1 MSGGTLCGVCTCFIV
16 IPSFIMIMMSF
27 SSLPTVE
34 YGLDYN
40 AITLTVD
47 NRTYDSAGLYFLGL
61 GHSFIKFPRTIQT
74 IEFNAAHADLL
85 HTRTLDGLPL
95 TLGVSFQYRYIPQH
109 LYELYRGY
117 KLKHVHVYE
126 NTATAVIANVAC
138 NYSAYTFFNDKQG
151 IATVTG
157 RPHPNPKE
165 NHGPYTRSY
174 RPYTREN
181 HGPYIRTRAP
191 STRSRSP
198 SCTRAG
204 DGEGA
209 GQDLRAEAVRAGG
222 RTLRAPTPAPP
233 LHAIAAPRCPPLHPY
248 APLHTHSAGGRAA
261 DQLHPAA
268 DDLPGRDPRVDR
280 DQAEHHAVQTVQG
293 QHAGTAAGG
302 PVARGVGLVV
312 LGMGAQY

>member
-1 MSGGTLCGVCTCFIV
+1 MSGNGGGTLCGVCTGFIV

-27 SSLPTVE
+27 SSLQSVE

-157 RPHPNPKE
+157 RPHPNP
-165 NHGPYTRSY
+165 
-174 RPYTREN
+174 RE
-181 HGPYIRTRAP
+181 P
-191 STRSRSP
+191 
-198 SCTRAG
+198 
-204 DGEGA
+204 
-209 GQDLRAEAVRAGG
+209 
-222 RTLRAPTPAPP
+222 RTLHPILPT
-233 LHAIAAPRCPPLHPY
+233 LHPRE
-248 APLHTHSAGGRAA
+248 PRT
-261 DQLHPAA
+261 LHP
-268 DDLPGRDPRVDR
+268 DP
-280 DQAEHHAVQTVQG
+280 
-293 QHAGTAAGG
+293 G
-302 PVARGVGLVV
+302 PVNPKPKPQLYTSR
-312 LGMGAQY
+312 

>member
-1 MSGGTLCGVCTCFIV
+1 MFHLIPPPITTPYNSYLLYTPSTSVLFSYPLARSRGARRGERRSGAARAKRHTNMSGNGGGVLCGVCTCFIV
-16 IPSFIMIMMSF
+16 IPSLIMIMMSF

-74 IEFNAAHADLL
+74 IEFNAAHDDLL

-109 LYELYRGY
+109 LYELYRAY

-138 NYSAYTFFNDKQG
+138 NYSAYTSFNDKQG
-151 IATVTG
+151 IATVMG
-157 RPHPNPKE
+157 RPHPNPRE
-165 NHGPYTRSY
+165 TRTLHPIPS
-174 RPYTREN
+174 PDP
-181 HGPYIRTRAP
+181 GP

-198 SCTRAG
+198 GCTQAG
-204 DGEGA
+204 YGEGA
-209 GQDLRAEAVRAGG
+209 GQDLRAQAVR
-222 RTLRAPTPAPP
+222 
-233 LHAIAAPRCPPLHPY
+233 
-248 APLHTHSAGGRAA
+248 AGGRAA

-268 DDLPGRDPRVDR
+268 D
-280 DQAEHHAVQTVQG
+280 
-293 QHAGTAAGG
+293 
-302 PVARGVGLVV
+302 
-312 LGMGAQY
+312 

>member
-1 MSGGTLCGVCTCFIV
+1 MSGNGGGTLCGVCTCFIV

-74 IEFNAAHADLL
+74 IEFNAAHDDLL

-95 TLGVSFQYRYIPQH
+95 TLGVSFQYRYIQQH
-109 LYELYRGY
+109 LYELYRAY

-151 IATVTG
+151 IATVMG
-157 RPHPNPKE
+157 RPHPNP
-165 NHGPYTRSY
+165 
-174 RPYTREN
+174 RE
-181 HGPYIRTRAP
+181 A
-191 STRSRSP
+191 
-198 SCTRAG
+198 
-204 DGEGA
+204 
-209 GQDLRAEAVRAGG
+209 
-222 RTLRAPTPAPP
+222 RTL
-233 LHAIAAPRCPPLHPY
+233 HPI
-248 APLHTHSAGGRAA
+248 PS
-261 DQLHPAA
+261 PN
-268 DDLPGRDPRVDR
+268 P
-280 DQAEHHAVQTVQG
+280 
-293 QHAGTAAGG
+293 G
-302 PVARGVGLVV
+302 PVNPKPKPQLYTSR
-312 LGMGAQY
+312 

>member
-1 MSGGTLCGVCTCFIV
+1 MFHRLARAERALRRARRREGNELAQTGTNMSGNGGGTLCGVCTCFIV

-157 RPHPNPKE
+157 RPHPNP
-165 NHGPYTRSY
+165 
-174 RPYTREN
+174 RE
-181 HGPYIRTRAP
+181 P
-191 STRSRSP
+191 
-198 SCTRAG
+198 
-204 DGEGA
+204 
-209 GQDLRAEAVRAGG
+209 
-222 RTLRAPTPAPP
+222 RTLHPILPT
-233 LHAIAAPRCPPLHPY
+233 LHPRE
-248 APLHTHSAGGRAA
+248 PRT
-261 DQLHPAA
+261 LHP
-268 DDLPGRDPRVDR
+268 DP
-280 DQAEHHAVQTVQG
+280 
-293 QHAGTAAGG
+293 G
-302 PVARGVGLVV
+302 PVNPKPKPQLYTSR
-312 LGMGAQY
+312 

>member
-1 MSGGTLCGVCTCFIV
+1 MSGNGGGTLCGVCTCFIV

-47 NRTYDSAGLYFLGL
+47 NKTYDSAGLYFLGL

-74 IEFNAAHADLL
+74 IEFNAAHDDLL

-109 LYELYRGY
+109 LYELYRAY

-151 IATVTG
+151 IATVMG
-157 RPHPNPKE
+157 RPHPNP
-165 NHGPYTRSY
+165 
-174 RPYTREN
+174 RE
-181 HGPYIRTRAP
+181 A
-191 STRSRSP
+191 
-198 SCTRAG
+198 
-204 DGEGA
+204 
-209 GQDLRAEAVRAGG
+209 
-222 RTLRAPTPAPP
+222 
-233 LHAIAAPRCPPLHPY
+233 LHPI
-248 APLHTHSAGGRAA
+248 PSPDPGPVNPKPKPQLHTSR
-261 DQLHPAA
+261 
-268 DDLPGRDPRVDR
+268 
-280 DQAEHHAVQTVQG
+280 
-293 QHAGTAAGG
+293 
-302 PVARGVGLVV
+302 
-312 LGMGAQY
+312 